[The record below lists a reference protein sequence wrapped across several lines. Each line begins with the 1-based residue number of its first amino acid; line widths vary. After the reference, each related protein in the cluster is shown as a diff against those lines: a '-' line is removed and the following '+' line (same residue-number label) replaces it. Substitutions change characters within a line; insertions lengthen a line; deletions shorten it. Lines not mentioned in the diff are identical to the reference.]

1 MTELATLE
9 RKPLS
14 DLHQIASQLGIE
26 QYRKYRKPQLAE
38 LIYKTATDQADE
50 GSSAGSPAATEA
62 PQQPVAE
69 VATEA
74 PKTNG
79 ATDSAAAPE
88 VSNGSTNGTSSVA
101 TETPRTDPFGEADTA
116 AVAAPEE
123 VEKRRSEKKGRG
135 DKGDNRRDG
144 RGDKG
149 ERGDKA
155 EGRGDGQGQVQSGVL
170 DVLPDGFG
178 FLRTNGYSQGKGDVY
193 VSTSQIKRFNLR
205 RGDEVVGQ
213 IRPARDGEKYPAL
226 VRIETVN
233 GSEPQKGRR
242 RTNFDDLTPLYPEE
256 RLRLEWKPN
265 DIAPRVIDLTA
276 PIGKGQRGL
285 IVSPPKAG
293 KTTILKQI
301 AQSIAANYPEAK
313 LFVLLAD
320 ERPEEV
326 TDWER
331 SVQEAT
337 VVSSTFDQPSENHIA
352 VAELVLERVKRL
364 VEEGEDVVV
373 LLDSITRLA
382 RAYNLAAPASGRILS
397 GGVDSAALYPPKK
410 FFGAAR
416 NIEDGGSLTIL
427 ASALVETGSR
437 MDEVIYEEFKGT
449 GNMELH
455 LERKLANKRI
465 YPAINVEDS
474 GTRKEELLME
484 SGEAQRVWQ
493 VRSILGALGTDQKVE
508 LLIQKLKETR
518 TNAEFLRELQRV
530 RG

>member
-38 LIYKTATDQADE
+38 LIYKTATEQADG
-50 GSSAGSPAATEA
+50 GSSSGSPAA
-62 PQQPVAE
+62 P
-69 VATEA
+69 EA
-74 PKTNG
+74 PKQPAADVSTAADVVPAAPETNG
-79 ATDSAAAPE
+79 ATDGVAPE
-88 VSNGSTNGTSSVA
+88 AKNGSTNGASSVA
-101 TETPRTDPFGEADTA
+101 AETPRMDAFGEADTA

-135 DKGDNRRDG
+135 DKGDNRREG
-144 RGDKG
+144 RQDKG
-149 ERGDKA
+149 E
-155 EGRGDGQGQVQSGVL
+155 GRGGEGQSVVQSGVL

-205 RGDEVVGQ
+205 RGDGVVGQ

-233 GSEPQKGRR
+233 GTEPQKGRR
-242 RTNFDDLTPLYPEE
+242 RTSFDDLTPLYPED

-301 AQSIAANYPEAK
+301 AQSIAANYPEVK

-484 SGEAQRVWQ
+484 AAEAQRVWQ

>member
-1 MTELATLE
+1 MTEIITLE

-26 QYRKYRKPQLAE
+26 EYRKYRKPALAE
-38 LIYKTATDQADE
+38 LIYKTATEQAA
-50 GSSAGSPAATEA
+50 S
-62 PQQPVAE
+62 QQP
-69 VATEA
+69 
-74 PKTNG
+74 
-79 ATDSAAAPE
+79 ATDSGENAPGGEAAPDTAYGAAA
-88 VSNGSTNGTSSVA
+88 NGAAQGRV
-101 TETPRTDPFGEADTA
+101 TDSFGEADTGL
-116 AVAAPEE
+116 APTPETG
-123 VEKRRSEKKGRG
+123 RRGEQRGR
-135 DKGDNRRDG
+135 DRRAE
-144 RGDKG
+144 KG
-149 ERGDKA
+149 E
-155 EGRGDGQGQVQSGVL
+155 GRRDGQGQSGIL

-205 RGDEVVGQ
+205 RGDYVVGQ
-213 IRPARDGEKYPAL
+213 IRQAREGEKYPAL
-226 VRIETVN
+226 VRIESVN
-233 GSEPQKGRR
+233 DHEPQKGRY
-242 RTNFDDLTPLYPEE
+242 RTNFDDLTPLYPME

-265 DIAPRVIDLTA
+265 DVAPRVIDLVA

-301 AQSIAANYPEAK
+301 AQSIAMNYPETK

-331 SVQEAT
+331 SVKEAT
-337 VVSSTFDQPSENHIA
+337 VVSSTFDQPADNHIA

-416 NIEDGGSLTIL
+416 NIESGGSLTII

-455 LERKLANKRI
+455 LERKLANKRV
-465 YPAINVEDS
+465 YPAINIEDS

-484 SGEAQRVWQ
+484 SAEAQRVWQ
-493 VRSILGALGTDQKVE
+493 VRNILNALDSSAKVE
-508 LLIQKLKETR
+508 LLIAKLKETR

-530 RG
+530 RA